1 MIVGFYSTLFRDS
14 LLCCRT
20 YGINYHTHL
29 PQVRV
34 KLQHCFIIARKPM
47 RTLFFLTVLLVSTAV
62 FAEKASD
69 EWQNTV
75 LTDATIKKIQE
86 SKLEYKKCVG
96 EQMQKST
103 YKDMDSRKAT
113 DDIIKQCEPTL
124 SKMREVYL
132 AEKMPGAI
140 ADRHL
145 RQMRVQITRK
155 VLEGLIFS
163 QASRSAGQ
171 P

>member
-1 MIVGFYSTLFRDS
+1 MKALIFPIAMLVAA
-14 LLCCRT
+14 LLM
-20 YGINYHTHL
+20 
-29 PQVRV
+29 
-34 KLQHCFIIARKPM
+34 PM
-47 RTLFFLTVLLVSTAV
+47 SAV
-62 FAEKASD
+62 AEKANE

-86 SKLEYKKCVG
+86 SKFEYKKCIG
-96 EQMQKST
+96 EQMQKSS

-113 DDIIKQCEPTL
+113 DEIIKQCEPTL

-132 AEKMPGAI
+132 AEKVPGVM

-145 RQMRVQITRK
+145 RQMRIQLTRK
-155 VLEGLIFS
+155 VLQEMIFA
-163 QASRSAGQ
+163 QASRNAGQ

>member
-1 MIVGFYSTLFRDS
+1 M
-14 LLCCRT
+14 
-20 YGINYHTHL
+20 
-29 PQVRV
+29 
-34 KLQHCFIIARKPM
+34 K
-47 RTLFFLTVLLVSTAV
+47 TLFFPIVVLMASLLISSTAV
-62 FAEKASD
+62 AEKADD

-86 SKLEYKKCVG
+86 SKVEYKKCVG
-96 EQMQKST
+96 EHMQKSV

-113 DDIIKQCEPTL
+113 EDIIKQCEPSL

-132 AEKMPGAI
+132 AEKVPGTI

-145 RQMRVQITRK
+145 RQMRIQITRK
-155 VLEGLIFS
+155 VLQEMIFS
-163 QASRSAGQ
+163 QAGRNAGQ

>member
-1 MIVGFYSTLFRDS
+1 M
-14 LLCCRT
+14 
-20 YGINYHTHL
+20 
-29 PQVRV
+29 
-34 KLQHCFIIARKPM
+34 K
-47 RTLFFLTVLLVSTAV
+47 TLFFPIVVLMASLLISAAAV
-62 FAEKASD
+62 AEKADD

-86 SKLEYKKCVG
+86 SKFEYKKCVG
-96 EQMQKST
+96 EQMQKSV

-113 DDIIKQCEPTL
+113 DEIIKQCEPSL

-132 AEKMPGAI
+132 AEKVPGAI

-145 RQMRVQITRK
+145 RQVRIQITRK
-155 VLEGLIFS
+155 VLQEMIFF
-163 QASRSAGQ
+163 QASRNVGQ